1 MVPQFVTFI
10 PAGLPLSAAGL
21 SARASPRPD
30 WHAYHPAS
38 TGQRDLSSTVF
49 LWLISSSNMSNLS
62 LYTVTA
68 LLILDSD
75 GQRVLAK
82 YYQPPHQQ
90 HQGQGVVA
98 DLGVGQGGPGMGGLQ
113 GVKEQK
119 VFERGIWEKI
129 RRGGGEIHPLPP
141 HLLLTRQIVDLTFI
155 IIGPLA
161 TSNELML
168 YSTLN
173 AFVDSV
179 NLLLRGSVE
188 KRNVLESLDLVMLA
202 ADETVD
208 DGVILET
215 DAAAIASRVSRPRPD
230 TTDIVINEQTLMSA
244 YTSIRDKVS
253 QRIQQF

>member
-1 MVPQFVTFI
+1 
-10 PAGLPLSAAGL
+10 
-21 SARASPRPD
+21 
-30 WHAYHPAS
+30 
-38 TGQRDLSSTVF
+38 
-49 LWLISSSNMSNLS
+49 MSNLS

-90 HQGQGVVA
+90 AQGQGVVV
-98 DLGVGQGGPGMGGLQ
+98 DLGVGQGGPGMGGL
-113 GVKEQK
+113 GGAKEQK

-155 IIGPLA
+155 IIGPLS

-168 YSTLN
+168 FSTLN

-244 YTSIRDKVS
+244 YTSIRDRVS
-253 QRIQQF
+253 QKIQQF